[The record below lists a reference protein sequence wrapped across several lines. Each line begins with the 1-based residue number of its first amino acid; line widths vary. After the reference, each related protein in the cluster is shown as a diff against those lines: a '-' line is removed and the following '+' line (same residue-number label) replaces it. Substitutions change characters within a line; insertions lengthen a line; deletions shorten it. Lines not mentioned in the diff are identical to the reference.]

1 MRFPV
6 VIGAAVAVAIALA
19 VKSYF
24 ETMALSEKRAFV
36 LGQESILQTSGR
48 ALREA
53 PKVESSERIRTPSAP
68 SPDSL
73 TGASFSEYVR
83 SQAQ

>member
-6 VIGAAVAVAIALA
+6 VIGAAVAVAIAL
-19 VKSYF
+19 VLKRHF
-24 ETMALSEKRAFV
+24 EGMELAERRAFV
-36 LGQESILQTSGR
+36 LGQESILQASGR

-73 TGASFSEYVR
+73 TGASFGEYVR
-83 SQAQ
+83 SQP